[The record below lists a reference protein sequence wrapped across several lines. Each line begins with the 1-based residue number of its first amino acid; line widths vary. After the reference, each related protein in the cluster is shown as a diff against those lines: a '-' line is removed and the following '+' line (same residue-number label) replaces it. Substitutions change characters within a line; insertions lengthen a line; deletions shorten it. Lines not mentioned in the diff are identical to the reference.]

1 MPELVT
7 IPVSFFELAVD
18 YERPEF
24 RLWMDRTPVV
34 QNVFDALKPWEPRID
49 DVDAVTSGKA
59 SEQGFTIKL
68 PLKRVSF
75 FFGPAACRFTR
86 ENVDW
91 QSAVETIAILDAAL
105 SALIQSSGVTLGP
118 KQTAIS
124 MHLQLKSRPFISLLT
139 PFIPQQLAAMESE
152 PATTMA
158 TVVKWRDRKV
168 TIDGS
173 GILANAIFL
182 RLEREFPSDATY
194 ETMAGQLRKDE
205 EDLFGILGVEED
217 RL

>member
-1 MPELVT
+1 
-7 IPVSFFELAVD
+7 
-18 YERPEF
+18 
-24 RLWMDRTPVV
+24 
-34 QNVFDALKPWEPRID
+34 
-49 DVDAVTSGKA
+49 
-59 SEQGFTIKL
+59 
-68 PLKRVSF
+68 
-75 FFGPAACRFTR
+75 
-86 ENVDW
+86 
-91 QSAVETIAILDAAL
+91 
-105 SALIQSSGVTLGP
+105 
-118 KQTAIS
+118 

-205 EDLFGILGVEED
+205 EDLFGILGVEEID
-217 RL
+217 CERVSAGSELRNSLGGIRATTQVPSLPGEAHSPADARGRNAIREP

>member
-1 MPELVT
+1 
-7 IPVSFFELAVD
+7 
-18 YERPEF
+18 
-24 RLWMDRTPVV
+24 
-34 QNVFDALKPWEPRID
+34 
-49 DVDAVTSGKA
+49 
-59 SEQGFTIKL
+59 
-68 PLKRVSF
+68 
-75 FFGPAACRFTR
+75 
-86 ENVDW
+86 
-91 QSAVETIAILDAAL
+91 
-105 SALIQSSGVTLGP
+105 
-118 KQTAIS
+118 
-124 MHLQLKSRPFISLLT
+124 
-139 PFIPQQLAAMESE
+139 
-152 PATTMA
+152 MA